1 MTQGVERLK
10 ELLFESE
17 SQTLSDLD
25 RRVED
30 ALSRLITLEEVRNA
44 DNIQLQEANQLIGQL
59 LDKVGAYE
67 KTDNVASFIND
78 ALQEAGEQNREGIA
92 QSLAQLSV
100 KTIESEPRKNLSKL
114 ADIFYPITGRMVKL
128 YVANAAKRFA
138 DKLNR
143 LLECNFLMLRIRSAI
158 SGKSVAELS
167 IIESQ
172 HLQVE
177 EIFLLQRQQEALLG
191 YWSGNSSDI
200 SEPDTISVIYD
211 FAINKL
217 KANDCK
223 LASFEL
229 GHTTVFVRVSS
240 FYIVAARCSGIAPAG
255 INTII
260 NQEFLSLLE
269 KINLRNGY
277 ATSFAKPTVYTHELT
292 PFVASVNEKA
302 AAIYA
307 ENARAGLAFRPLRGL
322 LLMFVVAASSS
333 LMWWG
338 YVTIERKQVE
348 KTAEGIIA
356 RITKLQGYP
365 INLAAGHRGREIRIN
380 GLAPNAPVV
389 SRLRSELANALPNTN
404 VIVNL
409 SILPGIEN
417 MTQKQ
422 LLSGLKSQIAAVET
436 EAKRNALRKALQR
449 TSERLVQTKSELKR
463 IGPGL
468 KSKLQRKALE
478 TIKESVERIED
489 GVNTYIAIVKAT
501 SHDLT
506 SLQNLNTPLRGLS
519 EMIDVA
525 IVQIISLSE
534 QTAQPAT
541 SHSMVDIVDVTV
553 VSEYLEAQS
562 QRLMSTAFAVSQKL
576 YVRSLTPPASSL
588 SE

>member
-10 ELLFESE
+10 ELLFDSE
-17 SQTLSDLD
+17 SQTLSELD

-30 ALSRLITLEEVRNA
+30 ALSRLVALEELRNT
-44 DNIQLQEANQLIGQL
+44 DSIQLQETKQVIGQL
-59 LDKVGAYE
+59 LDKVGAHE
-67 KTDNVASFIND
+67 KTYNVASLIND
-78 ALQEAGEQNREGIA
+78 ALQEAGVQNRENIA
-92 QSLAQLSV
+92 RSLAPLIV
-100 KTIESEPRKNLSKL
+100 KTIESEPRKNLNKL
-114 ADIFYPITGRMVKL
+114 ADIFHPITGCMVKL
-128 YVANAAKRFA
+128 YVVNAAKRFA

-158 SGKSVAELS
+158 CGKSVTELS
-167 IIESQ
+167 ITESQ

-177 EIFLLQRQQEALLG
+177 EIFLLQRQREALLG

-200 SEPDTISVIYD
+200 GEPDTISVIYD
-211 FAINKL
+211 FATNKL

-229 GHTTVFVRVSS
+229 GHSTVFVRVSS
-240 FYIVAARCSGIAPAG
+240 FYIVAARCSGIAPAS

-277 ATSFAKPTVYTHELT
+277 ATSFTKPTVHTHELT
-292 PFVASVNEKA
+292 PFVAGVREKT

-322 LLMFVVAASSS
+322 LLMFIVAAFSS

-338 YVTIERKQVE
+338 YITMERKQVE
-348 KTAEGIIA
+348 KTAEGIVA
-356 RITKLQGYP
+356 RIAKLQGYP
-365 INLAAGHRGREIRIN
+365 INLATGHRGREIRIN
-380 GLAPNAPVV
+380 GLAPDAPVV

-422 LLSGLKSQIAAVET
+422 LLSGLKSQIAAIET
-436 EAKRNALRKALQR
+436 EAKRHGLRKALQR

-463 IGPGL
+463 IGPRL
-468 KSKLQRKALE
+468 KSNVQRSALE
-478 TIKESVERIED
+478 AIEESVERIED

-534 QTAQPAT
+534 QTVQPAT

-553 VSEYLEAQS
+553 ASEYLEAQS
-562 QRLMSTAFAVSQKL
+562 QRLMRTAFAISQKL
-576 YVRSLTPPASSL
+576 YIGSLAPTASSL